1 MGNNNTYEWLYA
13 SFDRELTSG
22 QKAKLEKALAG
33 DPELRKEKQDIQ
45 EIRSLLKNTSFRFH
59 EGFAGRVMNRIKEEG
74 GHVIEMDVSSQMIN
88 LFRKIAM
95 AGVAAIVILLLSIYL
110 TSGTLNKN
118 SVLGV
123 DSFSDDN
130 LVSYLLYE
138 DVGE

>member
-1 MGNNNTYEWLYA
+1 MDNNNTYEWLYT

-22 QKAKLEKALAG
+22 QKAELEKALAG
-33 DPELRKEKQDIQ
+33 DPELRKEKQDLL
-45 EIRSLLKNTSFRFH
+45 EIRNLLKKTSFRFH
-59 EGFAGRVMNRIKEEG
+59 EGFAGRVMHRIKEEG

-138 DVGE
+138 DIGE

>member
-1 MGNNNTYEWLYA
+1 M
-13 SFDRELTSG
+13 
-22 QKAKLEKALAG
+22 
-33 DPELRKEKQDIQ
+33 
-45 EIRSLLKNTSFRFH
+45 H
-59 EGFAGRVMNRIKEEG
+59 RIKEEG
-74 GHVIEMDVSSQMIN
+74 GRVIEMDVSSQMIN

-138 DVGE
+138 DIGE

>member
-1 MGNNNTYEWLYA
+1 MDNNNTYDWLYA

-22 QKAKLEKALAG
+22 QKAELEKALAE
-33 DPELRKEKQDIQ
+33 DPDLRKEKQDLQ
-45 EIRSLLKNTSFRFH
+45 EVRSLLKTTSFRFQK
-59 EGFAGRVMNRIKEEG
+59 GFAGRVMKRIKEEG
-74 GHVIEMDVSSQMIN
+74 GGVVEMDVSSQMIN

-138 DVGE
+138 DIGE

>member
-1 MGNNNTYEWLYA
+1 MDNNNTYEWLYA